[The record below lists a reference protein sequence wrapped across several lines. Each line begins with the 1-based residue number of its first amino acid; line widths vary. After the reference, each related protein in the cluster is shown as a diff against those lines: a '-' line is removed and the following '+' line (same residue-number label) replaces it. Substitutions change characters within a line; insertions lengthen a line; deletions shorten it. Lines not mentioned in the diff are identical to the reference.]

1 MPYSYEFLAIV
12 LLTLHCLQAGSLR
25 PEAGKA
31 DEDKC
36 DRQLQALEG
45 SLSQA
50 CQNLPHKQNNCT
62 GEAHDAMKFSAIYW
76 WMRHMVSPDLSHF
89 IPVLWA
95 GFHEMDKSGRA
106 TRDDLQ
112 NYVLK
117 VNGTQ
122 LAKTPWGRLTEA
134 SEVKGLRDCSWD
146 QAKGFWLL
154 ASKVYARAMVDA
166 KSPRIDVVINKNQTS
181 FFETVLYKAE
191 LVEVAGE
198 LRLTPNWNPHVNIVD
213 LQDDCITV
221 AGLVAE
227 QLQRNSRR
235 MDLRVTCTPCH
246 KNH

>member
-1 MPYSYEFLAIV
+1 
-12 LLTLHCLQAGSLR
+12 
-25 PEAGKA
+25 
-31 DEDKC
+31 
-36 DRQLQALEG
+36 
-45 SLSQA
+45 
-50 CQNLPHKQNNCT
+50 
-62 GEAHDAMKFSAIYW
+62 MKFSAIYQ
-76 WMRHMVSPDLSHF
+76 WMRDMVSPDLSHF

-122 LAKTPWGRLTEA
+122 LAKTQWGLLTEA
-134 SEVKGLRDCSWD
+134 PEVKELGDCTWNQS
-146 QAKGFWLL
+146 KGYWLL

-198 LRLTPNWNPHVNIVD
+198 LRRTQNWNPHVNIVD

-227 QLQRNSRR
+227 RLQRGSGR
-235 MDLRVTCTPCH
+235 MDLRVVTCTPCH
-246 KNH
+246 KKTFPVHGPSQLPSEACCHQRHM